1 METRLQAA
9 ECYGVLGNAQGA
21 VGDLV
26 ARMGKGLALSASAR
40 VRARRT
46 HGVATAAAA
55 RLGNGGV
62 ASVAEGHG

>member
-9 ECYGVLGNAQGA
+9 ERYGVLGNTQGE
-21 VGDLV
+21 VGDMA
-26 ARMGKGLALSASAR
+26 ARKGKGLASSASAR
-40 VRARRT
+40 VRVRRM
-46 HGVATAAAA
+46 HGVAMAAAA